1 MIGQTISHYRITEKL
16 GEGGM
21 GVVYKAQDTVLDR
34 PVALKFLA
42 DHLLQNE
49 ESRQRF
55 IREARA
61 AAALDHPNICTV
73 HEISEAD
80 GQTFLAMAYV
90 SGQTVK
96 EKIESRPLELK
107 EALSIA
113 TQTAEG
119 LDEAH
124 ESSIVHRD
132 IKPENLM
139 VNTKG
144 QVKIM
149 DFGLAQLVARSRLT
163 KTGTTLGTVVY
174 MSPEQVQGEPTD
186 QRTDLWSLGVVI
198 YEMVTGRLPFKGDRE
213 EVVGYNVL
221 NQDQEPITALR
232 AGLPMELE
240 WLVGK
245 ALAKDRDERYQHVK
259 DLLVDLRSLQRK
271 LESGTTTSSR
281 TDLAAFRVTDRSQA
295 RKQRLAF
302 GVGALG
308 VLLALVFAFFLFFSP
323 APVNEAPLRRLT
335 LLTEGVPTGA
345 SISPDGRH
353 IAYLSGSET
362 ERSLWV
368 QDLARNQARMVTSVP
383 IRDESVVWFWSPDSR
398 FIGLGTRDE
407 IKRVAVSGGA
417 VVALVKTDR
426 TTRPAWTPDGE
437 SVIFT
442 RSPERQLYSVPA
454 RGGKAELWLK
464 ALQEGF
470 GAYQPAF
477 FSVDEG
483 AEKVLYS
490 EAKSA
495 AESQIIALDRT
506 TGQREIVAEGGRAAY
521 APSGHVVYETYDA
534 GIWAVPFSVD
544 TMKVTGNPFPID
556 ENGKGPSISLDGTM
570 VYLEGAGTGTEPER
584 LVWRDRE
591 GKHLGTIGQP
601 QEMIRHPRLSPDG
614 RQVAVTGFENNNDDI
629 WIHDVARPVKINLTM
644 DEATDLLPIWSP
656 SGDRIAFTSGRT
668 GGRAIYIKRADDS
681 GEPAEMVQDPAFRQF
696 LSDWSPNDR
705 ILMFMRF
712 DEPGGN
718 VDLWYLRQKEDGDY
732 EEVPFLQTRFD
743 EIRARFSPDGRFV
756 AYASDRT
763 GQTEVFI
770 CTFPNCRNQQRVS
783 VNGGTQPRWRKD
795 GKELFYVE
803 GDSLMAV
810 RVSMGPTLSLGSPE
824 KLFSS
829 EGLRI
834 RLGRSSNYDV
844 TPDGQRFVLAEPVA
858 ADDREATIRV
868 VENWFAE
875 FEDQQD

>member
-1 MIGQTISHYRITEKL
+1 MVGETISHYRITEKL

-21 GVVYKAQDTVLDR
+21 GVVYKAEDTDLDR

-42 DHLLQNE
+42 QHLIRDE
-49 ESRQRF
+49 DSRKRF
-55 IREARA
+55 VREAKA

-73 HEISEAD
+73 HEIGEAD
-80 GQTFLAMAYV
+80 GKTFLAMAFV
-90 SGQTVK
+90 TGQTVK

-113 TQTAEG
+113 TQTADG
-119 LDEAH
+119 LEEAH
-124 ESSIVHRD
+124 ESGVVHRD

-139 VNTKG
+139 VNDKG

-149 DFGLAQLVARSRLT
+149 DFGLAQLTERTKLT
-163 KTGTTLGTVVY
+163 QKGTTLGTIDY

-186 QRTDLWSLGVVI
+186 HRTDVWSLGVVL
-198 YEMVTGRLPFKGDRE
+198 YEMVTGQLPFKGDYE
-213 EVVGYNVL
+213 QVVGYNIL
-221 NQDQEPITALR
+221 NIEPEPVTALR

-240 WLVGK
+240 WIIGK
-245 ALAKDRDERYQHVK
+245 ALAKELKERYQNVK
-259 DLLVDLRSLQRK
+259 DLLVDLRGLKRK
-271 LESGTTTSSR
+271 LESGTISSR
-281 TDLAAFRVTDRSQA
+281 TGSVGVRQTAKSQTN
-295 RKQRLAF
+295 KQNLAF

-308 VLLALVFAFFLFFSP
+308 VLLALVFAFLLFFAP
-323 APVNEAPLRRLT
+323 APVTDVPVRRFT

-368 QDLARNQARMVTSVP
+368 QDLAQNQARMVASVP
-383 IRDESVVWFWSPDSR
+383 IRDGSVVWFWSPDSQ
-398 FIGLGTRDE
+398 FIGLGTRGE
-407 IKRVAVSGGA
+407 IKKVAVSGGA
-417 VVALVKTDR
+417 VVTLLKSDR
-426 TTRPAWTPDGE
+426 IGRLAWTPDGE

-442 RSPERQLYSVPA
+442 RLPERQLYTVPA
-454 RGGKAELWLK
+454 RGGKAELWLE

-470 GAYQPAF
+470 NAYQPAF

-483 AEKVLYS
+483 AQKVLYS

-495 AESQIIALDRT
+495 FESQIIALDRT

-521 APSGHVVYETYDA
+521 APSGHVVYESDA

-556 ENGKGPSISLDGTM
+556 ENSKGPSISLDGTM
-570 VYLEGAGTGTEPER
+570 VYLEGGGGGTEPER

-591 GKHLGTIGQP
+591 GKYLGTIGQP
-601 QEMIRHPRLSPDG
+601 QETIRHPNLSPDG
-614 RQVAVTGFENNNDDI
+614 REVAVTGFEKNNNDI
-629 WIHDVARPVKINLTM
+629 WIHDVARQVKINFTI

-668 GGRAIYIKRADDS
+668 GSRAIYIKRADDS
-681 GEPAEMVQDPAFRQF
+681 GEAAEMVQDPAFNQF
-696 LSDWSPNDR
+696 VTDWSPDER
-705 ILMFMRF
+705 ILLFFRAG
-712 DEPGGN
+712 ESRGN
-718 VDLWYLRQKEDGDY
+718 ADLWYLQQKEDGDY
-732 EEVPFLQTRFD
+732 EEVPFLQTRFG
-743 EIRARFSPDGRFV
+743 EARARFSRDGRFV
-756 AYASDRT
+756 AYISDRT
-763 GQTEVFI
+763 GQYEVFV
-770 CTFPNCRNQQRVS
+770 CTFPECLNQQRVS

-803 GDSLMAV
+803 ADSLMAV
-810 RVSMGPTLSLGSPE
+810 RVSMGPTLRLGSPE

-834 RLGRSSNYDV
+834 RSGRSSNYDV

-858 ADDREATIRV
+858 AEAEEPTIRV
-868 VENWFAE
+868 VQNWFAE
-875 FEDQQD
+875 FQDQQD